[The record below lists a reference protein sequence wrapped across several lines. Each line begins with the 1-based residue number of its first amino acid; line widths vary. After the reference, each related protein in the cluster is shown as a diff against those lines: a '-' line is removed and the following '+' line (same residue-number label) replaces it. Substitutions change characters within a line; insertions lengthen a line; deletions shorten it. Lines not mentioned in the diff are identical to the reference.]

1 MAVRLPNGGHRWLR
15 KDRVRQISDGEDL
28 YWLSQSHPIEPAQV
42 QQLPELPVSVPSQPF
57 HQIAGWCTV
66 ADVEALIRQERTP
79 AHLRARVFAT
89 NMAALTLAAPI
100 GAIAA
105 GFLVEAVGLRTAIV
119 AVAIVNAVAA
129 AVFVRPAARSVQAAT
144 SAA

>member
-1 MAVRLPNGGHRWLR
+1 
-15 KDRVRQISDGEDL
+15 
-28 YWLSQSHPIEPAQV
+28 
-42 QQLPELPVSVPSQPF
+42 
-57 HQIAGWCTV
+57 
-66 ADVEALIRQERTP
+66 
-79 AHLRARVFAT
+79 
-89 NMAALTLAAPI
+89 MAALTLAAPL